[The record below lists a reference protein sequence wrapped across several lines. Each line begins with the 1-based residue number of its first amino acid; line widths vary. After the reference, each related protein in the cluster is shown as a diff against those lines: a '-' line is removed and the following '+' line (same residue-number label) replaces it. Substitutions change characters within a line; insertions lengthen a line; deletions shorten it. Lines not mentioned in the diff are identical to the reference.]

1 MELMDEGPPPFK
13 KQKTEL
19 NEQGEVEEG
28 DGAEDVADSE
38 KLQDEEEAANK
49 TPNQKAGL
57 FITSDTKYTP
67 ASSTNL
73 CVFTALAK
81 TRDHSKQKYPRFT
94 TKSKELF
101 CSWFEEMYPEKKVH
115 ANKFS
120 VYNKDFDGITP
131 SQLPA
136 FEKFFDVRVELYR
149 RIVVNT
155 TKGNKSSS

>member
-1 MELMDEGPPPFK
+1 MRKE
-13 KQKTEL
+13 TEL
-19 NEQGEVEEG
+19 RMWPIVK
-28 DGAEDVADSE
+28 

-81 TRDHSKQKYPRFT
+81 TRDHSKQKYPKFT
-94 TKSKELF
+94 KKSKELF
-101 CSWFEEMYPEKKVH
+101 CSWFEEMHPEKKVFSPI
-115 ANKFS
+115 KFT

-155 TKGNKSSS
+155 TKGNKS

>member
-1 MELMDEGPPPFK
+1 M
-13 KQKTEL
+13 
-19 NEQGEVEEG
+19 V
-28 DGAEDVADSE
+28 DSE
-38 KLQDEEEAANK
+38 KVQEEEATNK
-49 TPNQKAGL
+49 TPIQRAGL
-57 FITSDTKYTP
+57 FITSDTQYTP

-81 TRDHSKQKYPRFT
+81 TRDDREQAY
-94 TKSKELF
+94 TKRLTKKSRELF

-149 RIVVNT
+149 RIIVNT

>member
-1 MELMDEGPPPFK
+1 MP
-13 KQKTEL
+13 
-19 NEQGEVEEG
+19 
-28 DGAEDVADSE
+28 DSE
-38 KLQDEEEAANK
+38 KVQEEEATNK

-81 TRDHSKQKYPRFT
+81 TRDHSEQAYTKRFT

-101 CSWFEEMYPEKKVH
+101 CSWFEEMHPEKKVF
-115 ANKFS
+115 ANKFA

-155 TKGNKSSS
+155 TKGNKS

>member
-19 NEQGEVEEG
+19 NEQAEVEEG

-38 KLQDEEEAANK
+38 KVQDEEEATNK

-81 TRDHSKQKYPRFT
+81 TRDHSKQAYTKKSQKNYFAPGSRKCTPRKKYTPINSPGTTRISTESPRLSYPR
-94 TKSKELF
+94 SKNSSMF
-101 CSWFEEMYPEKKVH
+101 GWRCIEE
-115 ANKFS
+115 S
-120 VYNKDFDGITP
+120 
-131 SQLPA
+131 L
-136 FEKFFDVRVELYR
+136 
-149 RIVVNT
+149 
-155 TKGNKSSS
+155 